1 MIENAEEYRKRRKE
15 ELCDWLKDN
24 IKAYEAVKTI
34 QLHDFVVDWEEL
46 DGEFSV
52 TIDGETVEDKFSLC
66 LTGTGRVAYGVPI
79 FHSPLGTVASYAAI
93 ELSEEIRKRISQVL
107 DSIFPKFRAYGIH
120 NDINHFVTQS
130 TPLNVRTYD
139 DELFNRCKHMVDA
152 PGFSLTINF

>member
-24 IKAYEAVKTI
+24 IKAYESVKTI

-66 LTGTGRVAYGVPI
+66 LTGTGRVTYGVPI
-79 FHSPLGTVASYAAI
+79 FQSHLG
-93 ELSEEIRKRISQVL
+93 
-107 DSIFPKFRAYGIH
+107 
-120 NDINHFVTQS
+120 
-130 TPLNVRTYD
+130 
-139 DELFNRCKHMVDA
+139 
-152 PGFSLTINF
+152 